1 MIIILL
7 IVLLTSIENVYPQFS
22 GGDIDL
28 FTQKKPYNGE
38 GLNMPSDSFEPGE
51 TVIVYA
57 LVTYNNYPV
66 ENALVSLVIQG
77 PRNPILNITQSRVVQ
92 TNMSGIATISLG
104 VGLISEIYWGEWWI
118 LGTVRIAEDIVPQDT
133 LTFKVGNLICIQSIR
148 TINEDFV
155 EQSEFMRG
163 GRFGVELTIRN
174 IAFTE
179 KTTTITLTV
188 YDELGMAIQF
198 AEIRN
203 LVIPPNGILVY
214 PYFLSISKEAVIG
227 EAVVYAC
234 AYTAPPNLGGIAYC
248 PEVFKY
254 FYIASRG
261 VAIVS
266 VRPDR
271 SSVYRG
277 ELVSIDVEV
286 ENKGWKTESFEV
298 SVFNNNTMIDV
309 LLVSDLQAG
318 FRTSLTFEWDTSNV
332 FEGKYQISAYA
343 APVIGEIDEFDNTFV
358 DGFVEIKEPD
368 HNVAVINVESA
379 SENIFL
385 GDTVDI
391 RITLKNKGNFEET
404 FTVIVY
410 YDLNVAGAV
419 NVESLEPNSI
429 EMVVLQWNTRG
440 VSEGN
445 YTLSAFAGPVAGEK
459 DITDNS
465 FENGIIS
472 LSATRP
478 SYNLPWWFWWVFL
491 FLLSLLVVI
500 VILILYRRKKRRKE
514 EETFYSGW
522 TAWYYCNDLG
532 R

>member
-1 MIIILL
+1 
-7 IVLLTSIENVYPQFS
+7 
-22 GGDIDL
+22 
-28 FTQKKPYNGE
+28 
-38 GLNMPSDSFEPGE
+38 
-51 TVIVYA
+51 
-57 LVTYNNYPV
+57 
-66 ENALVSLVIQG
+66 
-77 PRNPILNITQSRVVQ
+77 
-92 TNMSGIATISLG
+92 
-104 VGLISEIYWGEWWI
+104 
-118 LGTVRIAEDIVPQDT
+118 
-133 LTFKVGNLICIQSIR
+133 
-148 TINEDFV
+148 
-155 EQSEFMRG
+155 
-163 GRFGVELTIRN
+163 
-174 IAFTE
+174 
-179 KTTTITLTV
+179 
-188 YDELGMAIQF
+188 
-198 AEIRN
+198 
-203 LVIPPNGILVY
+203 
-214 PYFLSISKEAVIG
+214 
-227 EAVVYAC
+227 
-234 AYTAPPNLGGIAYC
+234 
-248 PEVFKY
+248 
-254 FYIASRG
+254 
-261 VAIVS
+261 
-266 VRPDR
+266 
-271 SSVYRG
+271 
-277 ELVSIDVEV
+277 
-286 ENKGWKTESFEV
+286 
-298 SVFNNNTMIDV
+298 MIDV